1 MIFFTR
7 FFSVPL
13 LITAITILIPSYVPA
28 QDVRVVDTVL
38 TMSDGIKLDAFYVLP
53 ASLPPSGRY
62 PAILYIHGFSGN
74 KNNNRSLAATLARQG
89 YAGVAYSVR
98 GQGKSE
104 GEFDF
109 FTSKNLR
116 GDLQAMIDFT
126 KSLPDVNPDRVAAYG
141 ASQGGIH
148 AWMAAAYHMG
158 VRAVV
163 SIVANGRFE
172 ENWAMNN
179 AVNWLFATTLMTDRV
194 RFAPL
199 VRDTIRQAI
208 KDDNFSLIRSKLEEY
223 STTSLEKSVSTPT
236 LMLVSYYDQYF
247 NPSSALR
254 QFYNISAPRRI
265 VLWPAGHSAPS
276 DPSQQAY
283 INDVTERWLRYW
295 LKDDPS
301 VKTVASPDSAVVM
314 FNATTGKPHV
324 YSLSNHGAWLFPTDP
339 LPPRF
344 HRIRLFISEDGLT
357 RTPPTKEGYLLT
369 SYLRG
374 LGSNALTLALGSFP
388 GPMFIVGTMG
398 KAHLVTNG
406 QASTYQI
413 NLLFF
418 DKQGDGSSKPVT
430 RAHYQVRNND
440 RSIRDILEFNLNTAV
455 HTVFFQHTLEL
466 NITGGMGLLPNPT
479 FDFGNAVLGPSV
491 NSIDTIFY
499 GGDNM
504 SYIDMYIYD
513 MTTSDDF
520 PTPKSITLAQNFPNP
535 FSASTIIYVG
545 LEKPDHV
552 TLSVFDIMGRKVRTL
567 FDDKLDNNLYPFVFD
582 PGNLPDG
589 VYIYQLSTSTTV
601 LRKKMTLRR

>member
-1 MIFFTR
+1 MNSLAR
-7 FFSVPL
+7 FFCVPL
-13 LITAITILIPSYVPA
+13 FMMIIISLSPSIAQA
-28 QDVRVVDTVL
+28 QDVHVVDTIL
-38 TMSDGIKLDAFYVLP
+38 TMTDGVKLDAFYVLP
-53 ASLPPSGRY
+53 VSLPPSGGY

-74 KNNNRSLAATLARQG
+74 KNNNRSLAVTLARQG

-98 GQGKSE
+98 GQGKSG

-116 GDLQAMIDFT
+116 SDLQAMINFT
-126 KSLPDVNPDRVAAYG
+126 KSLPGVNPDRVAAHG

-172 ENWAMNN
+172 EDWAMNN
-179 AVNWLFATTLMTDRV
+179 AVNWLFATTLMTDKV

-208 KDDNFSLIRSKLEEY
+208 KDDNFSFIRSKLEEF
-223 STTSLEKSVSTPT
+223 STTRLEKGVITPT

-254 QFYNISAPRRI
+254 QFHNISAPRRI

-276 DPSQQAY
+276 DPSQMAY

-295 LKDDPS
+295 LKDDTS
-301 VKTVASPDSAVVM
+301 VESVASPDSAVVM

-324 YSLSNHGAWLFPTDP
+324 YSLSNSGAWLYPTDP
-339 LPPRF
+339 LPFKF
-344 HRIRLFISEDGLT
+344 HRIRLYISGDGLL
-357 RTPPTKEGYLLT
+357 RRPPTKSGYLLT

-374 LGSNALTLALGSFP
+374 LGSNALSLPLGTFP
-388 GPMFIVGTMG
+388 GPMFIAGTMG

-406 QASTYQI
+406 LGSTYQI
-413 NLLFF
+413 NLLLF

-440 RSIRDILEFNLNTAV
+440 RSTRDVLEFDLNTAV
-455 HTVFFQHTLEL
+455 HTIFFQHTLEL
-466 NITGGMGLLPNPT
+466 NITGGMGLLPNPS
-479 FDFGNAVLGPSV
+479 FDFGNAVLGPYV

-504 SYIDMYIYD
+504 SYIDVYIYD
-513 MTTSDDF
+513 LTTPDII
-520 PTPKSITLAQNFPNP
+520 PVPKSITLYQNFPNP
-535 FSASTIIYVG
+535 FSASTVIQFG

-552 TLSVFDIMGRKVRTL
+552 TLSVFDLMGRKVRTI
-567 FDDKLDNNLYPFVFD
+567 FDGKLDKRLYLFRFE
-582 PGNLPDG
+582 PGNLPGG
-589 VYIYQLSTSTTV
+589 VYMYQLRTSTAV
-601 LRKKMTLRR
+601 LTKMMTLRR